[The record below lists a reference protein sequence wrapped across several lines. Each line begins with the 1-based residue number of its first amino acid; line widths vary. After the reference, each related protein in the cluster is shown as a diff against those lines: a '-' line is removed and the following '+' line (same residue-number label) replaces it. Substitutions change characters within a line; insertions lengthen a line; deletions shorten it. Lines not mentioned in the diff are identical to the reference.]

1 MANNFNLSGR
11 VASTTTNDKNN
22 RIEIRLIHNFGGK
35 KLDPL
40 GITFTAF
47 KNKKGAF
54 PAGVEGLNKGDNIIV
69 YAMQR
74 PNNYTNAEGDKKYRT
89 RYIVKSVE
97 ANTENKSVN
106 DVTINGH
113 LVSDATV
120 NEAATR
126 CEIRIAHNFGK
137 DMDPLFLSFI
147 SLKGKNNKLAGTDL
161 KKGDPV
167 AVSAYM
173 RSNNWT
179 NAEGE
184 TKYRSQMLIKSV
196 EPDTKPEEES
206 VKEEA
211 IDAQEVMDL

>member
-1 MANNFNLSGR
+1 MNNINLSGR
-11 VASTTTNDKNN
+11 IATVNTNESNT
-22 RIEIRLIHNFGGK
+22 RIEIRIIHNFGGETA
-35 KLDPL
+35 PL
-40 GITFTAF
+40 GVTFTAF
-47 KNKKGAF
+47 KNKKGAY
-54 PAGVEGLNKGDNIIV
+54 PAGVEGLKKGDNVIV
-69 YAMQR
+69 HAFQR
-74 PNNYTNAEGDKKYRT
+74 PNNWTNAEGEKKYRT
-89 RYIVKSVE
+89 RFLVKSVE

-106 DVTINGH
+106 DVTINGR
-113 LVSDATV
+113 LVSDAVV

-126 CEIRIAHNFGK
+126 CEVRIAHNFGK

-147 SLKGKNNKLAGTDL
+147 SLKGKNNELAGTDL
-161 KKGDPV
+161 KKGAPV
-167 AVSAYM
+167 TVSAYM

-196 EPDTKPEEES
+196 EADTKPEEES